1 MATGFNQL
9 LGLAGKQFII
19 YAGSATFIAGLI
31 GGLVDVVVFLS
42 LKTFRL
48 SPCGF
53 YLLIM
58 SIANI
63 GQMITG
69 LLSRILSTGF
79 DIDWSLTS
87 LFYCKV
93 RLYCY
98 QVCSLLSMSCI
109 CLASIDQ
116 YVLTCS
122 RPQWQRWSNI
132 KVAHRLC
139 GIFPLIWSVH
149 NIPYIIYY
157 NHVVSQS
164 TGKVSCTLTNTI
176 FDQYAAYSTGIILGK
191 VLPIFITFSFGFLSY
206 RNVQQIAYR
215 TIPMVRRELDKQ
227 LTKMVLVQIAF
238 GIFTIIPY
246 TIVYLL
252 LRIVSLNQDPV
263 IAARLQLAA
272 SITTVFLYVY
282 FAINVKMVD

>member
-1 MATGFNQL
+1 MSAELSPL
-9 LGLAGKQFII
+9 LALIGTQTVI
-19 YAGSATFIAGLI
+19 YVGSITFVIGTI
-31 GGLVDVVVFLS
+31 GGLLNIIVFLS

-63 GQMITG
+63 GEMITG
-69 LLSRILSTGF
+69 LLSRILNAAF

-93 RLYCY
+93 RLYFY
-98 QVCSLLSMSCI
+98 QVCALISLTCI

-116 YVLTCS
+116 YVSTCS
-122 RPQWQRWSNI
+122 RSQWQRWSNI

-139 GIFPLIWSVH
+139 AIFTLIWIGQ
-149 NIPYIIYY
+149 NIPAIIYY
-157 NHVVSQS
+157 DHVVSRS
-164 TGKVSCTLTNTI
+164 TGKVSCTLTNSLYHQFTV
-176 FDQYAAYSTGIILGK
+176 YVVTIILGR
-191 VLPIFITFSFGFLSY
+191 VLPITITVVFGFLSY

-227 LTKMVLVQIAF
+227 LTVMVLVQIAF
-238 GIFTIIPY
+238 GIFTLTPY
-246 TIVYLL
+246 MIVYLL
-252 LRIVSLNQDPV
+252 LQISLLSQDP
-263 IAARLQLAA
+263 IYSASLQFAL
-272 SITTVFLYVY
+272 SLTTVVLYIY
-282 FAINVKMVD
+282 FAVGIK